1 MSGNGEESRILELV
15 TAGPWRRRALEAV
28 AALNLPDGWIGA
40 GFLRAPVWDHLH
52 GYQRPTPLADIDVI
66 YFDPEHSEPETERV
80 HEARLAALAPGLPW
94 SVRNQARMH
103 ERNGDRP
110 YESTEDALKH
120 WLETPTAVAVRLRAA
135 GRPALLAPFGLDDLL
150 GLVMRPTPH
159 ARGRPDRLAAYRR
172 RVETKNWLAAWPK
185 VRVLW
190 E

>member
-1 MSGNGEESRILELV
+1 MIGNGEESRVLELV
-15 TAGPWRRRALEAV
+15 TARPWRRRALEAV

-66 YFDPEHSEPETERV
+66 YFDPEHREPEAERA

-120 WLETPTAVAVRLRAA
+120 WLETPTAVAVRLTAA
-135 GRPALLAPFGLDDLL
+135 GRPALQ
-150 GLVMRPTPH
+150 
-159 ARGRPDRLAAYRR
+159 
-172 RVETKNWLAAWPK
+172 TKNWLAAWPK